1 MIAPVIRANL
11 SIVSH
16 LIVPPR
22 CGRFRTYW
30 DRETLS
36 APLSHREREKAVRT
50 RWRKQS
56 GHFASAL
63 AEPKFA
69 LFAAG
74 QLISQFGDYLAQM
87 ALIAVIGAYT
97 TRAPLAYSQITV
109 AIALP
114 ALLFGPIVGVVVDR
128 RAKNQ
133 VLIVADASRAVI
145 IGLIPLLMKVT
156 GSVLILFPLV
166 FISFLMGL
174 FASAAR
180 LSLIPY
186 LVPQNKIF
194 AANAVMNF
202 INKLAGMVGFV
213 GGGLLVVGGFWRH
226 LKLQP
231 WEAGFYL
238 DSLSFLISVITI
250 AMLKTGEEIAPS
262 EKEANLVQ
270 LWRRRINNLK
280 TDLRELWT
288 LIFSSP
294 KVKFVMFS
302 LLLVAIFGGTLYPLV
317 VVIVQKGIR
326 GSIGSGTGGVGVLG
340 GVFALGM
347 MLGSLSIGFLGTPL
361 LPPDDHR
368 LRAAGGGD
376 HGQPVRPMPPLLAAV
391 AGGPADRCF
400 SFAGDGGPGHAC
412 FTESAPDKLWGQDL
426 LGARLRFERR
436 VHAEFI
442 IVRFHRPDHSSPAG
456 HHQS

>member
-1 MIAPVIRANL
+1 M
-11 SIVSH
+11 S
-16 LIVPPR
+16 
-22 CGRFRTYW
+22 
-30 DRETLS
+30 
-36 APLSHREREKAVRT
+36 
-50 RWRKQS
+50 KQS
-56 GHFASAL
+56 GHFAAAL
-63 AEPKFA
+63 SEPKFA

-74 QLISQFGDYLAQM
+74 QLVSQFGDYLAQM

-128 RAKNQ
+128 RAKSK
-133 VLIVADASRAVI
+133 VLIAADASRAVI
-145 IGLIPLLMKVT
+145 IGLIPLLMKLT

-238 DSLSFLISVITI
+238 DSLTFFISVITI
-250 AMLKTGEEIAPS
+250 AMLKTGEKVIES
-262 EKEANLVQ
+262 QKEPELVQ

-280 TDLRELWT
+280 TDLQELWT

-294 KVKFVMFS
+294 KVKFVMLS
-302 LLLVAIFGGTLYPLV
+302 LLLVSIFGGTLYPLV
-317 VVIVQKGIR
+317 VVIVQKGT
-326 GSIGSGTGGVGVLG
+326 GSGTGGVGVLG
-340 GVFALGM
+340 GVLALGM
-347 MLGSLSIGFLGTPL
+347 MLGSLSIGFLGHRYSRRMIIVSGLLGVGTMVSLFALCRHYWQL
-361 LPPDDHR
+361 LPVG
-368 LRAAGGGD
+368 LLIGVFLS
-376 HGQPVRPMPPLLAAV
+376 PVMVAQDTLL
-391 AGGPADRCF
+391 
-400 SFAGDGGPGHAC
+400 H
-412 FTESAPDKLWGQDL
+412 ESAPDKLWGRIFSGRDFVLNGGFMLSSLFFGFMAQIILPRLGTTNHERVTLFWCGIL
-426 LGARLRFERR
+426 LAAFSLVAAGI
-436 VHAEFI
+436 VVKQKKAE
-442 IVRFHRPDHSSPAG
+442 SSRG
-456 HHQS
+456 

>member
-1 MIAPVIRANL
+1 MA
-11 SIVSH
+11 
-16 LIVPPR
+16 
-22 CGRFRTYW
+22 
-30 DRETLS
+30 
-36 APLSHREREKAVRT
+36 
-50 RWRKQS
+50 KQS
-56 GHFASAL
+56 GHFAAAL
-63 AEPKFA
+63 SEPKFA

-74 QLISQFGDYLAQM
+74 QLVSQFGDYLAQM

-128 RAKNQ
+128 RAKSK
-133 VLIVADASRAVI
+133 VLIAADASRAVI

-238 DSLSFLISVITI
+238 DSLTFFISVITI
-250 AMLKTGEEIAPS
+250 ALLKTGEKVIES
-262 EKEANLVQ
+262 EKEAELVQ

-280 TDLRELWT
+280 TDLKELWT

-294 KVKFVMFS
+294 KVKFVMLS
-302 LLLVAIFGGTLYPLV
+302 LLLVSIFGGTLYPLV
-317 VVIVQKGIR
+317 VVIVQKGI
-326 GSIGSGTGGVGVLG
+326 GSGTGGVGVLG
-340 GVFALGM
+340 GVLALGM
-347 MLGSLSIGFLGTPL
+347 MLGSLSIGFLGHRYSRRMIIVSGLLGVGTMVSLFALCRHYWQL
-361 LPPDDHR
+361 LPVG
-368 LRAAGGGD
+368 LLIGVFLS
-376 HGQPVRPMPPLLAAV
+376 PVMVAQDTLL
-391 AGGPADRCF
+391 
-400 SFAGDGGPGHAC
+400 H
-412 FTESAPDKLWGQDL
+412 ESAPDKLWGRIFSGRDFVLNGGFMFSSL
-426 LGARLRFERR
+426 LFGFIAQIILPRLGTTNHER
-436 VHAEFI
+436 VTLFWCGILLAASSLVAAGIVVKQKKAE
-442 IVRFHRPDHSSPAG
+442 SSKG
-456 HHQS
+456 

>member
-1 MIAPVIRANL
+1 M
-11 SIVSH
+11 S
-16 LIVPPR
+16 
-22 CGRFRTYW
+22 
-30 DRETLS
+30 
-36 APLSHREREKAVRT
+36 
-50 RWRKQS
+50 KQS
-56 GHFASAL
+56 GHFAAAL
-63 AEPKFA
+63 SEPKFA

-74 QLISQFGDYLAQM
+74 QLVSQFGDYLAQM

-128 RAKNQ
+128 RAKSK
-133 VLIVADASRAVI
+133 VLIAADASRAVI
-145 IGLIPLLMKVT
+145 IGLIPLLMKLT

-238 DSLSFLISVITI
+238 DSLTFFISVITI
-250 AMLKTGEEIAPS
+250 AMLKTGEKVIES
-262 EKEANLVQ
+262 QKEPELVQ

-280 TDLRELWT
+280 TDLQELWT
-288 LIFSSP
+288 LIFS
-294 KVKFVMFS
+294 
-302 LLLVAIFGGTLYPLV
+302 
-317 VVIVQKGIR
+317 
-326 GSIGSGTGGVGVLG
+326 
-340 GVFALGM
+340 
-347 MLGSLSIGFLGTPL
+347 
-361 LPPDDHR
+361 LPQR
-368 LRAAGGGD
+368 
-376 HGQPVRPMPPLLAAV
+376 
-391 AGGPADRCF
+391 
-400 SFAGDGGPGHAC
+400 
-412 FTESAPDKLWGQDL
+412 
-426 LGARLRFERR
+426 
-436 VHAEFI
+436 
-442 IVRFHRPDHSSPAG
+442 
-456 HHQS
+456 

>member
-1 MIAPVIRANL
+1 M
-11 SIVSH
+11 SEHS
-16 LIVPPR
+16 
-22 CGRFRTYW
+22 
-30 DRETLS
+30 
-36 APLSHREREKAVRT
+36 K
-50 RWRKQS
+50 
-56 GHFASAL
+56 HFASAL
-63 AEPKFA
+63 SEPKFA

-74 QLISQFGDYLAQM
+74 QLVSQFGDYLAQM

-128 RAKNQ
+128 RAKSK
-133 VLIVADASRAVI
+133 VLIAADASRAVI

-238 DSLSFLISVITI
+238 DSLTFFISVITI
-250 AMLKTGEEIAPS
+250 ALLKTGEKMIES
-262 EKEANLVQ
+262 EKEAELVQ
-270 LWRRRINNLK
+270 LWRRRINNMK
-280 TDLRELWT
+280 TDLKELWT

-294 KVKFVMFS
+294 KVKFVMLS
-302 LLLVAIFGGTLYPLV
+302 LLLVSIFGGTLYPLV
-317 VVIVQKGIR
+317 VVIVQKGI
-326 GSIGSGTGGVGVLG
+326 GSGTGGVGVLG
-340 GVFALGM
+340 GVLALGM
-347 MLGSLSIGFLGTPL
+347 MLGSLSIGFLGHRYSRRMIIVSGLLGVGTMVSLFALCRHYWQL
-361 LPPDDHR
+361 LPVG
-368 LRAAGGGD
+368 LLIGVFLS
-376 HGQPVRPMPPLLAAV
+376 PVMVAQDTLL
-391 AGGPADRCF
+391 
-400 SFAGDGGPGHAC
+400 H
-412 FTESAPDKLWGQDL
+412 ESAPDKLWGRIFSGRDFVLNGGFMFSSL
-426 LGARLRFERR
+426 LFGFIAQIILPRLGTTNHER
-436 VHAEFI
+436 VTLFWCGILLAASSLVAASIVVKQKKAE
-442 IVRFHRPDHSSPAG
+442 SSKG
-456 HHQS
+456 

>member
-1 MIAPVIRANL
+1 V
-11 SIVSH
+11 
-16 LIVPPR
+16 
-22 CGRFRTYW
+22 T
-30 DRETLS
+30 
-36 APLSHREREKAVRT
+36 
-50 RWRKQS
+50 KQS
-56 GHFASAL
+56 GHFAAAL
-63 AEPKFA
+63 SEPKFA

-74 QLISQFGDYLAQM
+74 QLVSQFGDYLAQM

-97 TRAPLAYSQITV
+97 TRAPLAYSQIAV
-109 AIALP
+109 ATALP

-128 RAKNQ
+128 RAKSK
-133 VLIVADASRAVI
+133 VLIAADAGRAVI
-145 IGLIPLLMKVT
+145 IGLIPLLMKLT

-202 INKLAGMVGFV
+202 INKMAGMVGFV

-238 DSLSFLISVITI
+238 DSLTFLISVATI
-250 AMLKTGEEIAPS
+250 ALLKTGEKVIRS
-262 EKEANLVQ
+262 EKESELIQ
-270 LWRRRINNLK
+270 LWRRRINNMKNDLK
-280 TDLRELWT
+280 ELWT

-294 KVKFVMFS
+294 KVKFVMLS

-340 GVFALGM
+340 GIFALGM
-347 MLGSLSIGFLGTPL
+347 MLGSLSIGFLGHRYSRRMIIVIGLLGVGVMISLFALCRFYWQL
-361 LPPDDHR
+361 LPVG
-368 LRAAGGGD
+368 LVIGVFLS
-376 HGQPVRPMPPLLAAV
+376 PVMVAQDTLL
-391 AGGPADRCF
+391 
-400 SFAGDGGPGHAC
+400 H
-412 FTESAPDKLWGQDL
+412 ESAPDKLWGRIFSGRDFILNGGFMLSSL
-426 LGARLRFERR
+426 LFGFIAQIILPRLGTTNHER
-436 VHAEFI
+436 VTLFWCGILLAIFSLAAAGIVIKQKKAESF
-442 IVRFHRPDHSSPAG
+442 SE
-456 HHQS
+456 

>member
-1 MIAPVIRANL
+1 MA
-11 SIVSH
+11 
-16 LIVPPR
+16 
-22 CGRFRTYW
+22 
-30 DRETLS
+30 
-36 APLSHREREKAVRT
+36 
-50 RWRKQS
+50 KQS
-56 GHFASAL
+56 GHFAAAL
-63 AEPKFA
+63 SEPKFA

-128 RAKNQ
+128 RAKSK
-133 VLIVADASRAVI
+133 VLIAADASRAVI

-238 DSLSFLISVITI
+238 DSLTFFISVITI
-250 AMLKTGEEIAPS
+250 ALLKTGEKMIES
-262 EKEANLVQ
+262 EKEAELVQ
-270 LWRRRINNLK
+270 LWRRRINNMK
-280 TDLRELWT
+280 TDLKELWT

-294 KVKFVMFS
+294 KVKFVMLS
-302 LLLVAIFGGTLYPLV
+302 LLLVSIFGGTLYPLV
-317 VVIVQKGIR
+317 VVIVQKGI
-326 GSIGSGTGGVGVLG
+326 GSGTGGVGVLG
-340 GVFALGM
+340 GVLALGM
-347 MLGSLSIGFLGTPL
+347 MLGSLSIGFLGHRYSRRMIIVSGLLGVGTMVSLFALCRHYWQL
-361 LPPDDHR
+361 LPVG
-368 LRAAGGGD
+368 LLIGVFLS
-376 HGQPVRPMPPLLAAV
+376 PVMVAQDTLL
-391 AGGPADRCF
+391 
-400 SFAGDGGPGHAC
+400 H
-412 FTESAPDKLWGQDL
+412 ESAPDKLWGRIFSGRDFVLNGGFMFSSL
-426 LGARLRFERR
+426 LFGFIAQIILPRLGTTNHER
-436 VHAEFI
+436 VTLFWCGILLAASSLVAAGIVVKQKKAE
-442 IVRFHRPDHSSPAG
+442 SSKG
-456 HHQS
+456 

>member
-1 MIAPVIRANL
+1 M
-11 SIVSH
+11 S
-16 LIVPPR
+16 
-22 CGRFRTYW
+22 
-30 DRETLS
+30 
-36 APLSHREREKAVRT
+36 
-50 RWRKQS
+50 KQS
-56 GHFASAL
+56 GHFAAAL
-63 AEPKFA
+63 SEPKFA

-74 QLISQFGDYLAQM
+74 QLVSQFGDYLAQM

-128 RAKNQ
+128 RAKSR
-133 VLIVADASRAVI
+133 VLIAADASRAVI

-238 DSLSFLISVITI
+238 DSLTFLISVITI
-250 AMLKTGEEIAPS
+250 AMLKTGEKVIES
-262 EKEANLVQ
+262 EKEAELVQ
-270 LWRRRINNLK
+270 LWRRRINNMK
-280 TDLRELWT
+280 TDLKELWT

-294 KVKFVMFS
+294 KVKFVMLS
-302 LLLVAIFGGTLYPLV
+302 LLLVSIFGGTLYPLV
-317 VVIVQKGIR
+317 VVIVQKD
-326 GSIGSGTGGVGVLG
+326 IGSGTGGVGVLG
-340 GVFALGM
+340 GVLALGM
-347 MLGSLSIGFLGTPL
+347 MLGSLSIGFLGHRYSRRTIIVSGLLGVGTMVSLFALCRHYWQL
-361 LPPDDHR
+361 LPVG
-368 LRAAGGGD
+368 LLIGIFLS
-376 HGQPVRPMPPLLAAV
+376 PVMVAQDTLL
-391 AGGPADRCF
+391 
-400 SFAGDGGPGHAC
+400 H
-412 FTESAPDKLWGQDL
+412 ESAPDKLWGRIFSGRDFVLNGGFMFSSL
-426 LGARLRFERR
+426 LFGFIAQIILPRLGTINHER
-436 VHAEFI
+436 VTLFWCGVLLTAFSLVAAGIVVKQKKAE
-442 IVRFHRPDHSSPAG
+442 SSSG
-456 HHQS
+456 

>member
-1 MIAPVIRANL
+1 LA
-11 SIVSH
+11 
-16 LIVPPR
+16 
-22 CGRFRTYW
+22 
-30 DRETLS
+30 
-36 APLSHREREKAVRT
+36 
-50 RWRKQS
+50 KQS
-56 GHFASAL
+56 GHFAAAL
-63 AEPKFA
+63 SEPKFA

-128 RAKNQ
+128 RAKSK
-133 VLIVADASRAVI
+133 VLIAADASRAVI

-238 DSLSFLISVITI
+238 DSLTFFISVITI
-250 AMLKTGEEIAPS
+250 ALLKTGEKMIES
-262 EKEANLVQ
+262 EKEAELVQ
-270 LWRRRINNLK
+270 LWRRRINNMK
-280 TDLRELWT
+280 TDLKELWT

-294 KVKFVMFS
+294 KVKFVMLS
-302 LLLVAIFGGTLYPLV
+302 LLLVSIFGGTLYPLV
-317 VVIVQKGIR
+317 VVIVQKGI
-326 GSIGSGTGGVGVLG
+326 GSGTGGVGVLG
-340 GVFALGM
+340 GVLALGM
-347 MLGSLSIGFLGTPL
+347 MLGSLSIGFLGHRYSRRMIIVSGLLGVGTMVSLFALCRHYWQL
-361 LPPDDHR
+361 LPVG
-368 LRAAGGGD
+368 LLIGVFLS
-376 HGQPVRPMPPLLAAV
+376 PVMVAQDTLL
-391 AGGPADRCF
+391 
-400 SFAGDGGPGHAC
+400 H
-412 FTESAPDKLWGQDL
+412 ESAPDKLWGRIFSGRDFVLNGGFMFSSL
-426 LGARLRFERR
+426 LFGFIAQIILPRLGTTNHER
-436 VHAEFI
+436 VTLFWCGILLAASSLVAAGIVVKQKKAE
-442 IVRFHRPDHSSPAG
+442 SSKG
-456 HHQS
+456 

>member
-1 MIAPVIRANL
+1 MP
-11 SIVSH
+11 
-16 LIVPPR
+16 
-22 CGRFRTYW
+22 
-30 DRETLS
+30 
-36 APLSHREREKAVRT
+36 
-50 RWRKQS
+50 KQS
-56 GHFASAL
+56 GHFAAAL
-63 AEPKFA
+63 SEPKFA

-74 QLISQFGDYLAQM
+74 QLVSQFGDYLAQM

-128 RAKNQ
+128 RAKSK
-133 VLIVADASRAVI
+133 VLIAADAGRAVI
-145 IGLIPLLMKVT
+145 IGLIPLLMKLT

-238 DSLSFLISVITI
+238 DSLTFFISVITI
-250 AMLKTGEEIAPS
+250 AMLKTGEKVIES
-262 EKEANLVQ
+262 QKEPELVQ

-280 TDLRELWT
+280 TDLQELWT

-294 KVKFVMFS
+294 KVKFVMLS
-302 LLLVAIFGGTLYPLV
+302 LLLVSIFGGTLYPLV
-317 VVIVQKGIR
+317 VVIVQKGT
-326 GSIGSGTGGVGVLG
+326 GSGTGGVGVLG
-340 GVFALGM
+340 GVLALGM
-347 MLGSLSIGFLGTPL
+347 MLGSLSIGFLGHRYSRRMIIVSGLLGVGTMVSLFALCRHYWQL
-361 LPPDDHR
+361 LPVG
-368 LRAAGGGD
+368 LLIGVFLS
-376 HGQPVRPMPPLLAAV
+376 PVMVAQDTLL
-391 AGGPADRCF
+391 
-400 SFAGDGGPGHAC
+400 H
-412 FTESAPDKLWGQDL
+412 ESAPDKLWGRIFSGRDFVLNGGFMLSSLVFGFMAQIILPRLGTTNHERVTLFWCGIL
-426 LGARLRFERR
+426 LAAFSLVAAGI
-436 VHAEFI
+436 VVKQKKAE
-442 IVRFHRPDHSSPAG
+442 SSG
-456 HHQS
+456 G